1 MEAYSYPRQQQER
14 NRLIRIC
21 YILAMRF
28 LLLTIVLAAFVFAE
42 NPAKADSVVSKNDSL
57 VKTAQK
63 DTIVDTVYVV
73 PDDGIPWNREHFDP
87 NRLVRHETFDPALSV
102 AYTYSVSFMG
112 GSFGSFAQQSYMAHL
127 AYEFTPE
134 LHLYA
139 NVGLWMPLYSNFRF
153 GTPIAKEDARQ
164 GNVGVVI
171 PDIALEYKPNDNMSL
186 RVMFINEN
194 DAFKAYGPYRY
205 LYGGCPWRNP
215 YYCR

>member
-1 MEAYSYPRQQQER
+1 MTNEECG
-14 NRLIRIC
+14 II
-21 YILAMRF
+21 YIPSMRF
-28 LLLTIVLAAFVFAE
+28 LLLTIVFVAFAFAE
-42 NPAKADSVVSKNDSL
+42 NPIKADSAIVSNTQKDPTLAKN
-57 VKTAQK
+57 APK
-63 DTIVDTVYVV
+63 DTIVDTIYVV

-87 NRLVRHETFDPALSV
+87 ERLVRHETFDPALKV

-112 GSFGSFAQQSYMAHL
+112 GTFGSFAQQSYMAHL

-153 GTPIAKEDARQ
+153 GTPIAKEDVRQ
-164 GNVGVVI
+164 GNVDVVL
-171 PDIALEYKPNDNMSL
+171 PDIALEYKPNDNMSFRL
-186 RVMFINEN
+186 MFVNER
-194 DAFKAYGPYRY
+194 DAFKAYGPHRY

>member
-1 MEAYSYPRQQQER
+1 MTNEECG
-14 NRLIRIC
+14 II
-21 YILAMRF
+21 YIPSMRF
-28 LLLTIVLAAFVFAE
+28 LLLTIVFVAFAFAE
-42 NPAKADSVVSKNDSL
+42 NPIKADSAIVSNTQKDSTLAKN
-57 VKTAQK
+57 APK
-63 DTIVDTVYVV
+63 DTIVDTIYVV

-87 NRLVRHETFDPALSV
+87 ERLVRHETFDPALKV

-112 GSFGSFAQQSYMAHL
+112 GTFGSFAQQSYMAHL

-153 GTPIAKEDARQ
+153 GTPIAKEDVRQ
-164 GNVGVVI
+164 GNVDVVL
-171 PDIALEYKPNDNMSL
+171 PDIALEYKPNDNMSF
-186 RVMFINEN
+186 RMMFVNER
-194 DAFKAYGPYRY
+194 DAFKAYGPHRY

>member
-1 MEAYSYPRQQQER
+1 MTNEECG
-14 NRLIRIC
+14 II
-21 YILAMRF
+21 YIPSMRF
-28 LLLTIVLAAFVFAE
+28 LLLTIVFVAFAFAE
-42 NPAKADSVVSKNDSL
+42 NPIKADSAIVSNTQKDSTLAKN
-57 VKTAQK
+57 APK
-63 DTIVDTVYVV
+63 DTIVDTIYVV

-87 NRLVRHETFDPALSV
+87 ERLVRHKTFDPALKV

-112 GSFGSFAQQSYMAHL
+112 GTFGSFAQQSYMAHL

-153 GTPIAKEDARQ
+153 GTPIAKEDVRQ
-164 GNVGVVI
+164 GNVDVVL
-171 PDIALEYKPNDNMSL
+171 PDIALEYKPNDNMSFRL
-186 RVMFINEN
+186 MFVNER
-194 DAFKAYGPYRY
+194 DAFKAYGPHRY